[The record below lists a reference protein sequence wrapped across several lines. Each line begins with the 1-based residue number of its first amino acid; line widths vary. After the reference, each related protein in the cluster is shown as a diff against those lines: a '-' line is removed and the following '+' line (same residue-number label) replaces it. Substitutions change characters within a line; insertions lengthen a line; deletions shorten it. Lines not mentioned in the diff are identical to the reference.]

1 MDQIPIQSLPA
12 NVQGC
17 IEYSFTSS
25 QCDHVSWSIVE
36 SGARPGPALFCFNYR
51 LARSEAWRRGL
62 EQDKSNAAPVE
73 VPELLD
79 EPRLIVETGLA
90 ARVAMIAAPVLLDL
104 GYRLVRVK
112 ISSGQDTT
120 LQIMADRPDGTMS
133 VDDCEKA
140 SIGLSPVLDL
150 EDPISQVYRLEISSP
165 GIDRPLV
172 RLTDFQRAIS
182 HEARIELNIGLDG
195 RKRFRGWIEG
205 TQGEGRDALLL
216 LRRTDS
222 KADESADVKLPVN
235 DISDARLI
243 LTEALIR
250 EALRAGKTAL
260 EEPQN
265 EEDAAVV
272 TRGLGRFAKPKPI
285 SPGGM
290 AARRNAQ
297 PLRPKR

>member
-1 MDQIPIQSLPA
+1 LEPYEGNQAQ
-12 NVQGC
+12 VQ
-17 IEYSFTSS
+17 
-25 QCDHVSWSIVE
+25 
-36 SGARPGPALFCFNYR
+36 
-51 LARSEAWRRGL
+51 
-62 EQDKSNAAPVE
+62 

-79 EPRLIVETGLA
+79 EPRLIFETGLA
-90 ARVAMIAAPVLLDL
+90 SRVATIAAPVLLDL
-104 GYRLVRVK
+104 GFRLVRVK
-112 ISSGQDTT
+112 ITSNQGTT
-120 LQIMADRPDGTMS
+120 LQIMAERPDGTMN
-133 VDDCEKA
+133 VDDCEKVSVA
-140 SIGLSPVLDL
+140 LSPVLDL

-172 RLTDFQRAIS
+172 RLTDFQRAVS
-182 HEARIELNIGLDG
+182 HEARIELNFGLDG

-222 KADESADVKLPVN
+222 KADEPADVKLPVN